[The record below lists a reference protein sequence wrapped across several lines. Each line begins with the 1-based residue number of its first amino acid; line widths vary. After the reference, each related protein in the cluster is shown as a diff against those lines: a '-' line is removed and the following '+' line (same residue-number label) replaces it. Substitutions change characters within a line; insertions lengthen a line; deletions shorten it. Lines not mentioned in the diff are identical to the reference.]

1 MTYSE
6 PARTTAHRIP
16 GIVVAGLLVV
26 FAAVAAAR
34 HRTGVNTI
42 TAHGEIDE

>member
-6 PARTTAHRIP
+6 PARTTTHRTP
-16 GIVVAGLLVV
+16 GILVAGLLVV
-26 FAAVAAAR
+26 IAAVAAAR

-42 TAHGEIDE
+42 TAHREKNE